1 MLVVVALA
9 ITVITGIVRTMA
21 SPVESVASVAVTPA
35 AGGSP
40 TAAAELYVHV
50 HGQVARPGIYRLATD
65 ARVIDVIAAAGGLT
79 RKAEPSG
86 INLARALTDGEQV
99 RVPARGEEPS
109 TLSEGST
116 GVPPGSSA
124 DAGAAPGDLV
134 DLNTAD
140 GPTLETLPRIGP
152 ALAQRIIEWREQN
165 GGFSSV
171 DDLLAVPGIGDKMLD
186 ALRDLVTT

>member
-9 ITVITGIVRTMA
+9 ITVVTGIVRTMA

-35 AGGSP
+35 AVATASP
-40 TAAAELYVHV
+40 AAELYVHV
-50 HGQVARPGIYRLATD
+50 HGQVARPGIYRLSPD
-65 ARVIDVIAAAGGLT
+65 ARVIDVITAAGGLT

-86 INLARALTDGEQV
+86 INLARPLTDGEQV
-99 RVPARGEEPS
+99 RVPARGEEAS

-116 GVPPGSSA
+116 GVPPASSA
-124 DAGAAPGDLV
+124 DAGAAPGELV

-152 ALAQRIIEWREQN
+152 ALAQRILEWREQN
-165 GGFSSV
+165 GRFSSV
-171 DDLLAVPGIGDKMLD
+171 DDLLAVAGIGDKMLD
-186 ALRDLVTT
+186 ALRELVTV